1 MRMKLISMTNRDYR
15 ILIDTEF
22 PLSRSANLIW
32 LGFSEEGQLMSFDSE
47 GVMRAF
53 TFAT

>member
-1 MRMKLISMTNRDYR
+1 MRIKLINMTNRDYR
-15 ILIDTEF
+15 ILIDSEF

-47 GVMRAF
+47 GIMRAF
-53 TFAT
+53 TFSS